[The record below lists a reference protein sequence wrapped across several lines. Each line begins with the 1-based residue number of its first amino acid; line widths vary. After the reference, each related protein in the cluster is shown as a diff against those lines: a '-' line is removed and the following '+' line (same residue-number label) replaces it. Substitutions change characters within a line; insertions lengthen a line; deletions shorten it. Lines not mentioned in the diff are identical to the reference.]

1 MNLSVLT
8 AKSEVTPNV
17 LVTAI
22 VVVVRPP
29 AMVTL
34 LSARVMR
41 SASFVVPI
49 LVSVIRTSSTS
60 TYADDP
66 PSIFTNAAA

>member
-1 MNLSVLT
+1 MNLSVFT

-34 LSARVMR
+34 LPVKVMR
-41 SASFVVPI
+41 SVSALMPI
-49 LVSVIRTSSTS
+49 LLSVKRTDSTS
-60 TYADDP
+60 TYADAP